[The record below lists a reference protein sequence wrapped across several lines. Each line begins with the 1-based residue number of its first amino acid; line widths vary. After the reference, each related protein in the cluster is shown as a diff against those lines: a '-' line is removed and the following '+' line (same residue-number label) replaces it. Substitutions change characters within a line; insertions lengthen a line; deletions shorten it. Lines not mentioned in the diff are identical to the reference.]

1 FLEQAA
7 RDGRTITH
15 TVLATILPAQFDA
28 ATFPEL
34 DSLLD
39 NGRRPANSEGFFDVE
54 NGLPVEAGLAEMP
67 VGFAR
72 LLPPMQSLA
81 GEIRTKLESLK

>member
-1 FLEQAA
+1 TDSDRKAVRESALLVVLMSPNLVADDARREEIRLFLEQAA

-39 NGRRPANSEGFFDVE
+39 NGRRPANSEG
-54 NGLPVEAGLAEMP
+54 
-67 VGFAR
+67 
-72 LLPPMQSLA
+72 
-81 GEIRTKLESLK
+81 